1 MPYSDVLQGVLNKWD
16 LYGSVPQL
24 VVRFKLF
31 KCVKKKKLIL
41 LIDSQ
46 TSPLAL
52 EAENDYFLE
61 DKQVFPTQPI

>member
-1 MPYSDVLQGVLNKWD
+1 MAPSPNLLFALNYSNV
-16 LYGSVPQL
+16 S
-24 VVRFKLF
+24 
-31 KCVKKKKLIL
+31 KKKKLIL